1 MALKDIGVRL
11 VVENIGGFVRDMDR
25 YNDRIARA
33 ETATNRFAERAGK
46 AGRALAALGAPL
58 AAIGLL
64 SVRAATDFE
73 TAFIG
78 VARTIEA
85 TDAELAILERGFRDL
100 ALEIPF
106 TAIQLA
112 NIGAIAGRLGVQAGD
127 VLEFTQVVADLGVAT
142 NLTEEA
148 AAEFLARMQA
158 ITQLPTA
165 DLTAFSSTIVDLG
178 NNLATSEQDIAAF
191 ALRIAAAGSIA
202 GLTQAEILAIS
213 GSFAELGI
221 QAQRGG
227 TAVQKVL
234 FQMNEAV
241 AAGNE
246 QLTGFAAAA
255 GVTTSEFARLFED
268 DAAEAFTLFV
278 EGLGRDGDKA
288 FQILR
293 DLGLADQRLAQA
305 FITVATA
312 GDSMRQNIEL
322 ATNAFEMN
330 TALAE
335 EANRQYASTAAQ
347 FTVFKNE
354 LLEVALVIGGT
365 LIPPLLTL
373 IKTARPLIG
382 FVAEFAENNKT
393 LTLIL
398 VGLSVLL
405 IGVGGALLAIS
416 FIAPGVVAGVGLIIT
431 AVGFLTG
438 AFAGLSIAMGPI
450 TLIVLGIA
458 AAIAVGILIWKNWGT
473 IVDFVKDSV
482 NSFIEII
489 NTLIRVMLRLN
500 PLFAP
505 LTAGMSLLGIDVPQI
520 PTFRHGGT
528 QQQMG
533 RALVGE
539 AGPEIVTLPPGA
551 GVTPIS
557 QINEINVQAT
567 YTNPQEPNSIRMDM
581 EFILMAVQA

>member
-1 MALKDIGVRL
+1 
-11 VVENIGGFVRDMDR
+11 
-25 YNDRIARA
+25 
-33 ETATNRFAERAGK
+33 
-46 AGRALAALGAPL
+46 
-58 AAIGLL
+58 
-64 SVRAATDFE
+64 
-73 TAFIG
+73 
-78 VARTIEA
+78 
-85 TDAELAILERGFRDL
+85 
-100 ALEIPF
+100 
-106 TAIQLA
+106 
-112 NIGAIAGRLGVQAGD
+112 
-127 VLEFTQVVADLGVAT
+127 
-142 NLTEEA
+142 
-148 AAEFLARMQA
+148 MQA

-255 GVTTSEFARLFED
+255 GVTTSEFARLFEE

-293 DLGLADQRLAQA
+293 DLGLQDQRLAQA
-305 FITVATA
+305 FITVASA

-322 ATNAFEMN
+322 ASNAFEMN

-365 LIPPLLTL
+365 LIPPLLSL

-382 FVAEFAENNKT
+382 FIAEFAENNKT

-405 IGVGGALLAIS
+405 VGVGGALLAIS

-520 PTFRHGGT
+520 PSFGRGGT
-528 QQQMG
+528 QQQTG